1 MCGIVGIVNFHDA
14 AEPDSVRA
22 AAEMLAKRGP
32 DDSGVW
38 TADNVGLGHRRL
50 AIIDLSPSGHQPMCS
65 ADGRLVIVFNGE
77 IYNFREIR
85 EQLDDDKTRWQS
97 QSDTEVILAAYAKWG
112 TKCVERLH
120 GMFAFAIW
128 DRWEKVLFAARD
140 RMGEKPLFY
149 HFSDQG
155 FAFASR
161 PRALFALLPG
171 FSSDLDLQA
180 LRYYVEGGYVPAPL
194 SIFSAVRKLPPA
206 HWLRLKNGELHIER
220 YWDFRQIMP
229 ERSWEERKEEDL
241 LDELD
246 EVVSRC
252 VKLRMVSDV
261 QVGAFLSGGIDSS
274 VVAAIMAKLS
284 SKPIKT
290 FTIGFVQSRYDE
302 SPHALAVAKSI
313 GSEHFCERMQVED
326 LLELMP
332 TYFLEYDEPFADSS
346 AFPTLAVSR
355 AARQHVTVSLSGDG
369 GDELFGGYPYYRIVD
384 RLETFFKL
392 PPRAREW
399 IASVAGIV
407 PRHRFKLLS
416 AALRKES
423 PAEVF
428 CFARSLTKDFES
440 VLLPA
445 MLNKTS
451 SLRELLLETIASLP
465 SGLKAAE
472 QAMRMDAL
480 CTLND
485 DFLQKVDVGSMA
497 FSLESREPL
506 LDQDLVEW
514 AMRLPLKW
522 KLRGRHN
529 KYLFRKL
536 AHRYVPPRILDRPKH
551 GFEIPLAEW
560 LRGTLHGWADKQ
572 FRDKTIFARIPLQ
585 REKLGELLELHR
597 RGARNAHPL
606 LWATLVLLQFSV
618 RYGNSTSVALRNAA
632 ECHSIAGTA

>member
-1 MCGIVGIVNFHDA
+1 MCGIVGLVDSRFKADA
-14 AEPDSVRA
+14 DSVRA

-50 AIIDLSPSGHQPMCS
+50 SIIDLSPSGHQPMCS
-65 ADGRLVIVFNGE
+65 EDGRYVIVFNGE
-77 IYNFREIR
+77 IYNFKEIKR
-85 EQLDDDKTRWQS
+85 QLGDGEIHWQS
-97 QSDTEVILAAYAKWG
+97 HSDTEVILAAYARWG
-112 TKCVERLH
+112 TSCVERFH

-128 DRWEKVLFAARD
+128 DRQDKVLYAARD
-140 RMGEKPLFY
+140 RMGEKPFFY
-149 HFSDQG
+149 HFSDKG

-161 PRALFALLPG
+161 PRALFGLLPEL
-171 FSSDLDLQA
+171 SSELDLQA
-180 LRYYVEGGYVPAPL
+180 LRYYVEGGYVPTPL

-206 HWLRLKNGELHIER
+206 HWLRLKSGELHIER

-241 LDELD
+241 LDELE

-252 VKLRMVSDV
+252 VRLRMVSDLP
-261 QVGAFLSGGIDSS
+261 VGAFLSGGIDSS

-290 FTIGFVQSRYDE
+290 FTIGFEQSRYDE

-313 GSEHFCERMQVED
+313 GSDHFCERVQVED

-369 GDELFGGYPYYRIVD
+369 GDELFGGYAYYRMVD
-384 RLETFFKL
+384 RLETLFKL
-392 PPRAREW
+392 PAKARGW
-399 IASVAGIV
+399 IAGIAGIV

-428 CFARSLTKDFES
+428 CFARSFTKDFGNVFS
-440 VLLPA
+440 PALL
-445 MLNKTS
+445 NNTG
-451 SLRELLLETIASLP
+451 SLRELLLETVASLP
-465 SGLKAAE
+465 RGLKAAE
-472 QAMRMDAL
+472 QAMRMDAF

-485 DFLQKVDVGSMA
+485 DYLQKVDVGSMA
-497 FSLESREPL
+497 FSLESRGPL

-536 AHRYVPPRILDRPKH
+536 AHRYAPKRILDRPKH

-572 FRDKTIFARIPLQ
+572 FRDKTIFAGILLQ

-597 RGARNAHPL
+597 CGARNAHPL
-606 LWATLVLLQFSV
+606 LWATLVLLQFSI
-618 RYGNSTSVALRNAA
+618 RYGNSSSVALRNAV
-632 ECHSIAGTA
+632 ERHSTVGAA